1 MTVLYSDTDLTAPG
15 GYTECDNFAGIILDS
30 SNCIPSYHVICSEV
44 SLSCLMMPLT
54 PHSIPESGLESDD
67 VDVLSEQRSDNVSSS
82 EHERGDDQE
91 RGRTLNRTWFL
102 LMV

>member
-1 MTVLYSDTDLTAPG
+1 
-15 GYTECDNFAGIILDS
+15 
-30 SNCIPSYHVICSEV
+30 
-44 SLSCLMMPLT
+44 MMPLT

-91 RGRTLNRTWFL
+91 RGRTLNRTRFL